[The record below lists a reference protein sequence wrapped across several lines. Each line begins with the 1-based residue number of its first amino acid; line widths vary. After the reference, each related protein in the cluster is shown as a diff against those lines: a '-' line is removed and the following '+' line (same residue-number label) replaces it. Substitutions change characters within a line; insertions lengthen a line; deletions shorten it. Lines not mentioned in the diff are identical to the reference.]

1 MEYRKQLRIDGI
13 RTERLVV
20 KKKLRD
26 KSGCCVWLITQ
37 KTIHVKN
44 NRRVREEL
52 QMLHSEHYR
61 LQKIGVVVDMQTGS
75 SLDDSI
81 RQMIYV
87 LDATQ
92 N

>member
-1 MEYRKQLRIDGI
+1 MYTIEKKQYGVKLTLHKSLNDQEMVTLTNDLKRELRGQSLAQPN
-13 RTERLVV
+13 E
-20 KKKLRD
+20 
-26 KSGCCVWLITQ
+26 
-37 KTIHVKN
+37 
-44 NRRVREEL
+44 
-52 QMLHSEHYR
+52 
-61 LQKIGVVVDMQTGS
+61 KIGVVVDMQTGS